1 MGNHSFFTS
10 AKNFLQVKLFDI
22 AETEITVATL
32 IVFFLIIIST
42 FIISKLIR
50 RAVTHYLE
58 RKQIADAGTVSVTNR
73 LIHLVVVALGLGLA
87 IHTIGINIAAL
98 FAAGALFAIGIG
110 FAMQNIAQ
118 NFVSGLILMVERSI
132 KPGDVLQVEGQMV
145 KVISMGS
152 RAIVARTF
160 DDEDLIIPNS
170 VLVQAT
176 VKNYTLRDQIYRIRV
191 LVGVIYGSDMRLVRK
206 TLEECAAQLPER
218 SQLKKPVILMT
229 EFGDSSVNF
238 DVSVWV
244 DDPWLTRLAKSK
256 LHEAIWW
263 ALKDTG
269 IVIAFPQVDV
279 HFDSPVVESL
289 QALKDASANASRS
302 SEL

>member
-1 MGNHSFFTS
+1 METSSFFAT

-32 IVFFLIIIST
+32 IVFFLIIISS
-42 FIISKLIR
+42 FIISKVIR
-50 RAVTHYLE
+50 RAATHYLE
-58 RKQIADAGTVSVTNR
+58 KKQVADAGTVSVTNR
-73 LIHLVVVALGLGLA
+73 LIHLVILAIGFGIA
-87 IHTIGINIAAL
+87 IHTIGINISAL

-118 NFVSGLILMVERSI
+118 NFVSGLILMIERSI
-132 KPGDVLQVEGQMV
+132 KPGDVIQVEGQMV

-191 LVGVIYGSDMRLVRK
+191 PVGVIYGSDMRIVRK
-206 TLEECAAQLPER
+206 TLEQCATQLPER
-218 SQLKKPVILMT
+218 SHAKKPVVLLN
-229 EFGDSSVNF
+229 EFGDNSVNF

-244 DDPWLTRLAKSK
+244 DDPWATRLAKSK

-263 ALKDTG
+263 ALKEAG
-269 IVIAFPQVDV
+269 VVIAFPQMDV
-279 HFDSPVVESL
+279 HFDPPVVESL
-289 QALKDASANASRS
+289 QALKHASSPGPGKTES
-302 SEL
+302 